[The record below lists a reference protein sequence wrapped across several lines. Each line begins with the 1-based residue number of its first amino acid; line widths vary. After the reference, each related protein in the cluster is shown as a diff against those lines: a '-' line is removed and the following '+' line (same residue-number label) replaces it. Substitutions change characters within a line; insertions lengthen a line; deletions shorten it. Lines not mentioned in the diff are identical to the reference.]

1 VFEARSRQRPLLEVT
16 VIQHGTQHLAFAGF
30 EHAPFNFM
38 LAKSRA
44 TAGWRRT
51 RQILPNERLL
61 KLCQI
66 DLSRSQFSSIPNP
79 SQ

>member
-44 TAGWRRT
+44 TAG
-51 RQILPNERLL
+51 
-61 KLCQI
+61 
-66 DLSRSQFSSIPNP
+66 
-79 SQ
+79 